1 MIENYNDVG
10 KSLEN
15 LRNDVI
21 SSKNRSLIT
30 VNKNMFMLY
39 WKIGNLILTRQNKGC
54 GSEFINILAQY
65 FKAQFSSRLSFSEKN
80 LKNMAKFAEEY
91 KSQNFVENVASRI
104 SWSCNILLVD
114 RIKNVN
120 RRMEY
125 MNEAL
130 EKGWNP
136 ETLARKIDLQYGIA
150 EDNGEEVPEEETTNE
165 EVQSV
170 QNKDIIT
177 SEVQVDNLSKGEN
190 NEKKQD
196 AGVSPFIK
204 DIISNEDTGQL
215 PEDDMK
221 NYFSAL
227 KDEYFI
233 DFMNDLDEEKEKNFQ
248 EQFIKY
254 TMEFF
259 LELNSGF
266 ALVGNRYHMELSGG
280 DYYVDLLFY
289 NLKLKRYVAV
299 ELKVGKFKP
308 EYLGILTFHLSIL
321 DDSVKSKDDNSS
333 IGIIICKEDEKLI
346 VQYAFK
352 DAEESEDAEYRL
364 NEDIPQQYQG
374 ILPTVKEIGCGI
386 KSKLKLL

>member
-1 MIENYNDVG
+1 MIENYNDID
-10 KSLEN
+10 KFLEN

-39 WKIGNLILTRQNKGC
+39 WKIGNLILIRQNKGC
-54 GSEFINILAQY
+54 GSEFISILAQY
-65 FKAQFSSRLSFSEKN
+65 FKVQFPNKLSFSEKN
-80 LKNMAKFAEEY
+80 LKNMLKFAGEY
-91 KSQNFVENVASRI
+91 ESQNFVENVASRI
-104 SWSCNILLVD
+104 SWSCNMVLVN

-120 RRMEY
+120 KRVEY

-130 EKGWNP
+130 EKGWNL
-136 ETLARKIDLQYGIA
+136 ETLARKIDLQYGIV

-170 QNKDIIT
+170 ENKDIIT
-177 SEVQVDNLSKGEN
+177 SEVDKPFKGEG
-190 NEKKQD
+190 NEKKE
-196 AGVSPFIK
+196 GVGTSPFIK
-204 DIISNEDTGQL
+204 DIISNDDAGQL
-215 PEDDMK
+215 PEDDMR

-227 KDEYFI
+227 KDEYLI
-233 DFMNDLDEEKEKNFQ
+233 DFMNDLDEEKEKCFQ

-308 EYLGILTFHLSIL
+308 EYLGILTFYLSVL
-321 DDSVKSKDDNSS
+321 DDSVKNKDDNSS

-352 DAEESEDAEYRL
+352 DVEESEDAEYRL

-374 ILPTVKEIGCGI
+374 ILPTVEEIGRGI
-386 KSKLKLL
+386 KSKLKSV

>member
-1 MIENYNDVG
+1 MIENYNDID
-10 KSLEN
+10 KFLEN

-39 WKIGNLILTRQNKGC
+39 WKIGNLILIRQNKGC
-54 GSEFINILAQY
+54 GSEFISILAQY
-65 FKAQFSSRLSFSEKN
+65 FKAQFPNKLSFSEKN
-80 LKNMAKFAEEY
+80 LKNMVKFAEEY
-91 KSQNFVENVASRI
+91 ESQNFVENVASRI
-104 SWSCNILLVD
+104 SWSCNMVLVD

-120 RRMEY
+120 KRVEY

-130 EKGWNP
+130 EKGWNL
-136 ETLARKIDLQYGIA
+136 ETLARKIDLQYGIV
-150 EDNGEEVPEEETTNE
+150 EDNGEEVTEEETTNE

-170 QNKDIIT
+170 ENKDIIT
-177 SEVQVDNLSKGEN
+177 SEVDNPSKGEG
-190 NEKKQD
+190 NEKKE
-196 AGVSPFIK
+196 AVGTSPFIK
-204 DIISNEDTGQL
+204 DIISNEDAGQL
-215 PEDDMK
+215 SEDDMK

-227 KDEYFI
+227 KDEYLI
-233 DFMNDLDEEKEKNFQ
+233 DFMNDLNEEKEKCFQ

-321 DDSVKSKDDNSS
+321 DDSVKNKDDNSS

-352 DAEESEDAEYRL
+352 DVEESEDAEYRL
-364 NEDIPQQYQG
+364 NEDIPQQYQDV
-374 ILPTVKEIGCGI
+374 LPTVEEIGCGI
-386 KSKLKLL
+386 KSKLKSA

>member
-1 MIENYNDVG
+1 MIENYNDID
-10 KSLEN
+10 KFLEN

-39 WKIGNLILTRQNKGC
+39 WEIGNLILIRQNKGC
-54 GSEFINILAQY
+54 GSEFISILAQY
-65 FKAQFSSRLSFSEKN
+65 FKAQFPNKLSFSEKN
-80 LKNMAKFAEEY
+80 LKNMVKFAGEY
-91 KSQNFVENVASRI
+91 ESQNFVENVASRI
-104 SWSCNILLVD
+104 SWSCNMVLVD

-120 RRMEY
+120 KRVEY

-130 EKGWNP
+130 EKGWNL
-136 ETLARKIDLQYGIA
+136 ETLARKIDLQYGIV
-150 EDNGEEVPEEETTNE
+150 EDNGEEVTEEETTNE

-170 QNKDIIT
+170 ENKDIIT
-177 SEVQVDNLSKGEN
+177 SEVDNPSKGEG
-190 NEKKQD
+190 NEKKE
-196 AGVSPFIK
+196 AVGTSPFIK
-204 DIISNEDTGQL
+204 DIISNEDAGQL
-215 PEDDMK
+215 SEDDMK

-227 KDEYFI
+227 KDEYLI
-233 DFMNDLDEEKEKNFQ
+233 DFMNDLNEEKEKCFQ

-321 DDSVKSKDDNSS
+321 DDSVKNKDDNSS

-352 DAEESEDAEYRL
+352 DVEESEDAEYRL
-364 NEDIPQQYQG
+364 NEDIPQQYQD
-374 ILPTVKEIGCGI
+374 ILPTVEEIGCGI
-386 KSKLKLL
+386 KSKLKSA